1 MYIYIILKGCYEM
14 GNWNYEDLSDDVEE
28 LARNL
33 LQMNEKNLKKTEKS
47 AHNLKLD
54 KSEKRLHKTVKN
66 IFGR

>member
-1 MYIYIILKGCYEM
+1 M
-14 GNWNYEDLSDDVEE
+14 GKWNYDDLSDDVEE
-28 LARNL
+28 LTRNL
-33 LQMNEKNLKKTEKS
+33 LQMNDKSLKKTEKS